1 MRGRG
6 GVTAKTLST
15 AGAGTSGCST
25 SFPALGI
32 VSFYILAVLR
42 GVQWCLSVV
51 VIAYPP
57 RLMMVNTFFM
67 CLVATRIIIL
77 GKVSIQIFCPFF
89 FCIVLFPCY

>member
-25 SFPALGI
+25 SLPALGI

-42 GVQWCLSVV
+42 GVQWCLWLSSH
-51 VIAYPP
+51 IPHD
-57 RLMMVNTFFM
+57 
-67 CLVATRIIIL
+67 
-77 GKVSIQIFCPFF
+77 
-89 FCIVLFPCY
+89 